1 MSKLITAE
9 EAKTLSEA
17 VESFNKIYKNLNRL
31 IKEAALRG
39 ETEIKYPILSCL
51 YRNYKLISSILLD
64 SLNEAGYFVRINNPE
79 GMNSTD
85 RVTLHISWSYTTNG
99 GDNIESETEE

>member
-9 EAKTLSEA
+9 EAKTLSES

-64 SLNEAGYFVRINNPE
+64 SLNEAGYFVRITNP
-79 GMNSTD
+79 
-85 RVTLHISWSYTTNG
+85 
-99 GDNIESETEE
+99 